1 MCDDG
6 VWIQGSKFNRAS
18 LQLPEETCHSA
29 EVSDKR
35 LAEVKAEVRCEG
47 APPPGPIVGPVGAS
61 RPREKKVLERR
72 VRRVCVVRGAIKGA
86 ADRPGGLFGKRELR
100 ILQDARDAQKSR

>member
-1 MCDDG
+1 MCVCVCDEG

-18 LQLPEETCHSA
+18 LQLPEETCHSS

-47 APPPGPIVGPVGAS
+47 APPTGAKVGPVGAS
-61 RPREKKVLERR
+61 RPWKKKVLERR
-72 VRRVCVVRGAIKGA
+72 VRRVCVVRVLLKGLQT
-86 ADRPGGLFGKRELR
+86 DLEDCLGKE
-100 ILQDARDAQKSR
+100 S